1 MSTTTTA
8 CPVLRLLSLTLLLQ
22 LAACGRT
29 DSPAPPAQPAAE
41 APDATS
47 QAATAEPASMHRPRC
62 ADDGTVPL
70 PATAIGAGNQ
80 LHRSGEPDLLA
91 ILSLKA
97 DSRAWETKCPVPLDY
112 RPYAE
117 VPGCHVEDVL
127 PRPARLSI
135 QHIVDT
141 DRYSLTIE
149 PLPGHPGKTIKRTLS
164 PVFAPAEDRKHVTW
178 LSGAA
183 DDRLAA
189 DLYVHMADTRHSDSR
204 GAHKRYVVE
213 VFARGEKHCDAH
225 LPHLSSC
232 RSEDF
237 PGRDPCDANLPKRP
251 EPSFGT
257 KQTDTGTGNEP
268 PAV

>member
-1 MSTTTTA
+1 MSTTTIA

-29 DSPAPPAQPAAE
+29 DPPAPPAAE
-41 APDATS
+41 APDATT

-127 PRPARLSI
+127 PRPAQLSI
-135 QHIVDT
+135 RHVADT
-141 DRYSLTIE
+141 DRYTLKIE
-149 PLPGHPGKTIKRTLS
+149 PLPGHPGKTIERTLS
-164 PVFAPAEDRKHVTW
+164 PVLAPADDRKHVTW
-178 LSGAA
+178 LVGPA
-183 DDRLAA
+183 DEYLAA
-189 DLYVHMADTRHSDSR
+189 DLYVHMADTRASAD
-204 GAHKRYVVE
+204 GAAHKRYVVE
-213 VFARGEKHCDAH
+213 AFARGEKNCDAH
-225 LPHLSSC
+225 LPHLSTC
-232 RSEDF
+232 RSQDF
-237 PGRDPCDANLPKRP
+237 PARDPCKSELPLRA
-251 EPSFGT
+251 ESGFGT
-257 KQTDTGTGNEP
+257 RQTDTGTGNEP
-268 PAV
+268 PGL

>member
-29 DSPAPPAQPAAE
+29 DPPAPPAAE
-41 APDATS
+41 APDATT
-47 QAATAEPASMHRPRC
+47 QAATAEPASIHRPRC